1 MEDSDNSYKFV
12 PKECYKLDSFTP
24 DMPIYAGMNFP
35 GDLPNNGF
43 IYTDENG
50 KDRFFVIS
58 QSGEDGSLGFSEEEL

>member
-1 MEDSDNSYKFV
+1 MQEFGVKKRTRGVVF
-12 PKECYKLDSFTP
+12 
-24 DMPIYAGMNFP
+24 MPIYAGMNFP